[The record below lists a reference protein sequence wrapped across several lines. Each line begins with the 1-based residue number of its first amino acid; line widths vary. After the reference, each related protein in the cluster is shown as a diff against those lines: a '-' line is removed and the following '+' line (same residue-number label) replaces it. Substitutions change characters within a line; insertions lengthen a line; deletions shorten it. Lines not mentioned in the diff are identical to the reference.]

1 MIDYKLNKNDR
12 AILKQYEVHLQ
23 RAKDGYVRGIYS
35 TDLDILEPIYSK
47 FGLHLENNHCSTC
60 VLSMLKFLENKYNS
74 K

>member
-35 TDLDILEPIYSK
+35 TDLDTIEPIYSK
-47 FGLHLENNHCSTC
+47 FGLHLENKHCSTC